1 LALQQFGVISID
13 FSMDILL
20 EKINGVRG
28 AEIAGRNYL
37 TTSVDNDVLSLKI
50 AVTVSREL
58 GSESRPLSAAY
69 R

>member
-1 LALQQFGVISID
+1 MEHYIYEFLATVQDVYHCHSY
-13 FSMDILL
+13 
-20 EKINGVRG
+20 EVRG
-28 AEIAGRNYL
+28 GELGGKNYL